1 METHEYPT
9 VIPVVGGQGTR
20 LYPITLNITKSIVDM
35 CNRAVLSR
43 MLEPLVTQGCR
54 DIIIASKGY
63 ENTAQLNKY
72 FKEGGGFFAKL
83 GIETDAEFMYQP
95 NYEDRGSGDAVAFC
109 AEYFD
114 LKKDF
119 LVIGGDNIFNVDLEA
134 VMGFHRSTKAYL
146 TVLLKEIPEGEDI
159 SQFGVADVDQDMR
172 LKGFVEKPAPGQE
185 PSRLINA
192 GIYIFSPEIREVF
205 KMMGHDNQDLGGDVV
220 PFLVEHGYPVYG
232 FVTKEYW
239 ADVGTPASYLR
250 TTLDVIHG
258 RIGNIR
264 LQHQIGESQW
274 VHPTTL
280 ERNAHL
286 RDRLGEHVLMGRHC
300 RVGRNT
306 EINNSAIG
314 HFCIIG
320 DNVNIRD
327 SVILSFASIGDNCT
341 LHNCILGRFTTV
353 EDGSTIS
360 AELPVEFGSKKDITP
375 VVGGGGVRILRNSV
389 IGPGV
394 RVAPIYQSHQVLRTG
409 KFTEL
414 GMDRENVYFMEK

>member
-1 METHEYPT
+1 MEEDEYPT
-9 VIPVVGGQGTR
+9 VIPVVGGKGTR
-20 LYPITLNITKSIVDM
+20 LYPLTLNITKPIVDM
-35 CNRAVLSR
+35 CNRAILSR

-119 LVIGGDNIFNVDLEA
+119 LVMGGDNIFDVDLEA
-134 VMGFHRSTKAYL
+134 VMRFHRSTKAYL
-146 TVLLKEIPEGEDI
+146 TVLLKEIPEGRDI
-159 SQFGVADVDQDMR
+159 SQFGVADVDGDMR
-172 LKGFVEKPAPGQE
+172 LKGFVEKPSPGQE

-192 GIYIFSPEIREVF
+192 GIYLFSPEIREVF
-205 KMMGHDNQDLGGDVV
+205 KMMGHQNQDLGGDVV

-232 FVTKEYW
+232 YVLKKYW
-239 ADVGTPASYLR
+239 ADVGTPASFLK

-258 RIGNIR
+258 RIENIR
-264 LQHQIGESQW
+264 LQHRIQGNRW

-280 ERNAHL
+280 QHNPTIE
-286 RDRLGEHVLMGRHC
+286 DRLGDHVLIGRHC

-306 EINNSAIG
+306 EIHNSALG

-320 DNVNIRD
+320 DN
-327 SVILSFASIGDNCT
+327 CT
-341 LHNCILGRFTTV
+341 LQNCILGRFTTV
-353 EDGSTIS
+353 ERGSTIS
-360 AELPVEFGSKKDITP
+360 ADLPVEFGTEKDLTP
-375 VVGGGGVRILRNSV
+375 VVGGGGVRILENSV

-394 RVAPIYQSHQVLRTG
+394 RVAPIYQSHRVLQTG
-409 KFTEL
+409 RFTEL
-414 GMDRENVYFMEK
+414 GMDRENLYFMEK